1 MKIRTP
7 HTEDI
12 PELKA
17 LWKEAFF
24 DTDEYIDVFFDTAY
38 SESRCLIAEEN
49 GVAAMLYWFDASY
62 LDTRVAYF
70 YAIATKITHRG
81 KGICARLMDEAHKR
95 LKDLGYSYAMLVPGS
110 KGLFDFYK
118 KLGYE
123 ISTYIDTIECDAKEG
138 KIEIR
143 EISGE
148 EYAALRRKYLPENSV
163 IQENENI
170 KYLEKQSNLY
180 TGKDFLLSCRVNN
193 GALFGIELLGNKEKA
208 PLILNALSCKT
219 GTFRISGEKTP
230 FSMCF
235 PLENQTRPPI
245 FYFGL
250 AFD

>member
-1 MKIRTP
+1 MKIRSP
-7 HTEDI
+7 YTEDI

-24 DTDEYIDVFFDTAY
+24 DTDEYIDVFFHTAY

-81 KGICARLMDEAHKR
+81 KGICSRLMDEAHKR

-123 ISTYIDTIECDAKEG
+123 ISTYIDTIEGTAQEG

-193 GALFGIELLGNKEKA
+193 GALFGIELLGNKENA
-208 PLILNALSCKT
+208 PFILNALSCKT

-235 PLENQTRPPI
+235 PLKNQTRTPI